1 MIAKPGSALKNQKI
15 NDQIIA
21 QASQELAEKIPAFKQ
36 VLKLHGPPPL
46 WGREPGFATLIYII
60 LEQQVSLASAKATF
74 DKLECAILIS
84 PKNFLKLDDLQLKA
98 VGFSQQKTRYC
109 RIVANAILAGTL
121 ELDSFQTLP
130 SQQVKEKLMSLTGIG
145 HWTSDIYLLMVLLRA
160 DVWPH
165 GDRALAVAA
174 YEIFNME
181 HIPTYEEL
189 QQMAKKWKPWRS
201 VAARLLWH
209 HYLSTPRLKK
219 PKKL

>member
-1 MIAKPGSALKNQKI
+1 LTVKPGSVLKKQKI

-74 DKLECAILIS
+74 EKLKNAMPVTPE
-84 PKNFLKLDDLQLKA
+84 NFLSFDDSQLKGF
-98 VGFSQQKTRYC
+98 GFSKQKTRYC
-109 RIVANAILAGTL
+109 RIVANAILDGTL
-121 ELDSFQTLP
+121 DLDSFQTLS
-130 SQQVKEKLMSLTGIG
+130 SQQVKEKLMSQTGIG

-174 YEIFNME
+174 YEVF
-181 HIPTYEEL
+181 EL
-189 QQMAKKWKPWRS
+189 QAIPSYEQLQLMAKSWKPWRA

-209 HYLSTPRLKK
+209 HYLNTPRLKK
-219 PKKL
+219 TKEL